1 MEISPYSRVCKNLNN
16 HQYQI
21 LTSIGRYLD
30 KPIYF
35 FGSCI
40 RDDFV
45 KKSSDIDAIIF
56 TDNIEKTKVLLE
68 DKLKSL
74 SDGILSYK
82 SIKMLMDTHGDS
94 SDITFDYLFRIRL
107 TTYSTIDLVISN
119 IHYKNRRLMHD
130 YYVSAKINNNP
141 ILYTL
146 LYIIK
151 IMYHYG
157 FITYPIYLQ
166 IKRMVSNLYSK
177 TTTVMEIKPYIDL

>member
-1 MEISPYSRVCKNLNN
+1 MEISPYSRVCKNLNK

-21 LTSIGRYLD
+21 LTSIGKFLD

-45 KKSSDIDAIIF
+45 KNSSDIDAIIF

-68 DKLKSL
+68 EKLKSL

-94 SDITFDYLFRIRL
+94 SDITFDYLFRLRL
-107 TTYSTIDLVISN
+107 SPHSTIDLVISN
-119 IHYKNRRLMHD
+119 IRNKNRRLMHD
-130 YYVSAKINNNP
+130 YYVSAKINSNP

-146 LYIIK
+146 LYIVK
-151 IMYHYG
+151 IFYHYG
-157 FITYPIYLQ
+157 FINYPIYLQ
-166 IKRMVSNLYSK
+166 IKRSVSAMYSK